1 LKPGGGINRNSNK
14 LASKT
19 NVLVSKGSSKNITI
33 SFFKPFTQILGDDE
47 NVDDAD
53 E

>member
-1 LKPGGGINRNSNK
+1 MKPGGGINRNSK
-14 LASKT
+14 KPISCTAKIIS
-19 NVLVSKGSSKNITI
+19 I

-47 NVDDAD
+47 DVEDTD